1 MPADLRARITQTMP
15 KIAQEWRMVFAA
27 TDLYESVAAAS
38 IPTLLVRGTSTT
50 LAARSVVE
58 LLRDQLPHASLV
70 EIEGAG
76 HMSPITH
83 AGAVNAAI
91 AQHLARCAA
100 G

>member
-1 MPADLRARITQTMP
+1 
-15 KIAQEWRMVFAA
+15 MVFAA
-27 TDLYESVAAAS
+27 TDLYESVAATG
-38 IPTLLVRGTSTT
+38 IPTLLVRGTATT

-76 HMSPITH
+76 HMSPVTH
-83 AGAVNAAI
+83 AAAVNTAI
-91 AQHLARCAA
+91 AQHLARCTA

>member
-1 MPADLRARITQTMP
+1 
-15 KIAQEWRMVFAA
+15 
-27 TDLYESVAAAS
+27 
-38 IPTLLVRGTSTT
+38 
-50 LAARSVVE
+50 VE

-91 AQHLARCAA
+91 AQHLDRCAA